1 MGAGQMLS
9 DPDVEDVA
17 ERQYIARRKAS
28 LVFVSVELTEG
39 TGVSDLVRTLMRRH
53 GGQLVTRGEN

>member
-1 MGAGQMLS
+1 MLS